1 MTKTLGIFVLLATAL
16 YYSYSRQWLGQR
28 KRQLL
33 EELCGLMDWI
43 QKNIECF
50 AKPLDEISREYTSPL
65 LDSYGFY
72 AKWQNQDLLAA
83 FEELPHLSDA
93 VREVLLSYGRS
104 VGKGYKEEELRLC
117 RYTCE
122 QLDRLLTKQKEDLH
136 AKNQMYR
143 TLPFLLVLSIVL
155 LFY

>member
-1 MTKTLGIFVLLATAL
+1 MTKTLGIFVLLATAW

-33 EELCGLMDWI
+33 EELCDLMEWI

-50 AKPLDEISREYTSPL
+50 AKPLDEISREYSSPL
-65 LDSYGFY
+65 LASYGFY
-72 AKWQNQDLLAA
+72 EKWQNQDLSTALEA
-83 FEELPHLSDA
+83 LPYLSDA
-93 VREVLLSYGRS
+93 VREVLLQYGKS
-104 VGKGYKEEELRLC
+104 VGQGYKEEELRLC

-122 QLDRLLTKQKEDLH
+122 QLNKLLTKQKEDLH

-155 LFY
+155 LLY